1 MKRCQMMSSGDIA
14 GLLREAHEAQTARVA
29 KATAAASAI
38 PVTFSK
44 TAKAAALAAVGEVG
58 RACKV
63 AFTYGMETDPE
74 VAAKVLSR
82 LNRSERH
89 THITPHVSTVIPAKD
104 RIHVLAVTE
113 AFTRMPKKSA
123 AHRDGWT

>member
-1 MKRCQMMSSGDIA
+1 MMSSGDVA
-14 GLLREAHEAQTARVA
+14 GLLRKAHDAQTERVA

-44 TAKAAALAAVGEVG
+44 TSEAAALAAVGEAG